1 AFTWNKG
8 EGDNFNIYVKLIGVD
23 GPPLRVTFGNKDVSP
38 TWTPDGR
45 YITFIRHNWEGSG
58 IFMVPAL
65 GGPERKLQT
74 LYREGAPDTGETV
87 SWSPDGKLLAFT
99 GPIIE
104 EEEFAMY
111 LLSVESG
118 EKRKLTSSPSKS
130 WDDGHPAFSPDG
142 RTIAFIRYY
151 QS

>member
-1 AFTWNKG
+1 TFWVRSSRHVAAPPPPVKTESSLPPMEVVTFTSFQGTESSPAFSPDGNQMAFTWNKG

-74 LYREGAPDTGETV
+74 LYREGAPDTVETV

-99 GPIIE
+99 GPI
-104 EEEFAMY
+104 
-111 LLSVESG
+111 
-118 EKRKLTSSPSKS
+118 
-130 WDDGHPAFSPDG
+130 
-142 RTIAFIRYY
+142 
-151 QS
+151 